1 MKTSKK
7 NNRVTGVELDYMM
20 VIQTNFE
27 NPQIT
32 KTLPV
37 IDLAFIQGNSPYEN
51 APSPADSERWHPSV
65 QMQQVTIN
73 TICATGP
80 GSPKQPPLNSIEAK
94 IEYDFTFKWGGNPPP
109 MSTIT
114 DPKEQ
119 PEIHLPS
126 NLQQTNSLQNPANDP
141 ASYLYNFDER
151 RSILTN
157 KAIKRLQKDY
167 KTEKT
172 SFTDGS
178 LFQAPIPSN
187 TRNIIGKL
195 LGRRRRDREPTPQA
209 PATATQAQAP
219 QTKNTPTNGNNT
231 KIVIKSSYN
240 TAYLFPPAAKNR
252 RLNPWEEEQDKQEAR
267 IWDRAKN
274 ILFLTPL
281 FITI

>member
-1 MKTSKK
+1 
-7 NNRVTGVELDYMM
+7 MM

-167 KTEKT
+167 KTEKLLLQMEACSKPPSFKHKKHHRKAPRKKKKRQRTYSSSSSNSDT
-172 SFTDGS
+172 STS
-178 LFQAPIPSN
+178 SSN
-187 TRNIIGKL
+187 
-195 LGRRRRDREPTPQA
+195 
-209 PATATQAQAP
+209 
-219 QTKNTPTNGNNT
+219 
-231 KIVIKSSYN
+231 
-240 TAYLFPPAAKNR
+240 
-252 RLNPWEEEQDKQEAR
+252 
-267 IWDRAKN
+267 
-274 ILFLTPL
+274 
-281 FITI
+281 